1 MVSPQLAIA
10 KVSFSAI
17 LLRQDPVSC
26 PRSEIDGFFSLLDAT
41 LSRCSPANVQQSKQW
56 MLEYVVPSPA
66 RIAALG
72 KYLTALSKS
81 FAVDVATSR
90 AARETSSRRKR
101 LHVLYVLN
109 DIIHHV
115 TIRQRQDDFA
125 SNFEPFLPGLVEAAA
140 GCPNSPKQMKK
151 VMELITLWSERD
163 YFMPSFISQLETM
176 AKEAPTSRALTKD
189 TASGSSAATTKL
201 AKEAPF
207 ILPSMHGDPGV
218 PWYDLPAANWLPVI
232 EPNSSRPMNP
242 SMIKPL
248 QLVPGPADKSLAKAV
263 QDLLDN
269 VDRIYGKDTQS
280 IGDPPEDVD
289 QLGQRVVLDEI
300 TRDVLDG
307 ETYYGWSRNFCD
319 KMKKRRKQPAGGS
332 GEGSRG
338 RSQSRSRS
346 RSSSRSSSRPAFKR
360 RRTSD
365 SSRSRSGSPSRRRSN
380 SRERRARRSY
390 SDSRSPSPRRFS
402 RSPLPQQPVGLPSR
416 PPFFDSPHN
425 GNQAPHMLHHLPP
438 QPNPAFPGFPA
449 AFPDV
454 FPVPPPPP
462 PNWAGPW
469 PPPPPMPPG
478 MVGAGPPQP
487 WMPPGPPAWGNT
499 AAPSPTPPPMGQN
512 PYPNHQGQGG
522 GGGYQY
528 GRGDGGY
535 RGGRGGWRG
544 GRGNW

>member
-1 MVSPQLAIA
+1 MASPQLAIA

-17 LLRQDPVSC
+17 ILRQDPISC

-56 MLEYVVPSPA
+56 LLKYVVASPA

-72 KYLTALSKS
+72 KYLAALSKS
-81 FAVDVATSR
+81 FAADVATSR

-115 TIRQRQDDFA
+115 TVRQRQDDFA
-125 SNFEPFLPGLVEAAA
+125 SNLEPFLPGLVEAAA
-140 GCPNSPKQMKK
+140 GYPNSPKQIKK
-151 VMELITLWSERD
+151 VLDIITLWSERD
-163 YFMPSFISQLETM
+163 YFMPSFISQLETV
-176 AKEAPTSRALTKD
+176 AKEAPTSQASKTD
-189 TASGSSAATTKL
+189 TDGSSSAASAKL
-201 AKEAPF
+201 AKEVPF

-218 PWYDLPAANWLPVI
+218 PWYDLPAANWLPII

-248 QLVPGPADKSLAKAV
+248 QLVPGPADKALAKAV
-263 QDLLDN
+263 QDLLDS
-269 VDRIYGKDTQS
+269 VDRIYGKDIS
-280 IGDPPEDVD
+280 SGEDPLEDID
-289 QLGQRVVLDEI
+289 QLGQRVVVDEL

-319 KMKKRRKQPAGGS
+319 KMKKRRKQPANGS
-332 GEGSRG
+332 SEDNRG
-338 RSQSRSRS
+338 RSYSRSRS

-365 SSRSRSGSPSRRRSN
+365 SPRSRGGSPARRRSY

-402 RSPLPQQPVGLPSR
+402 RSPSPQRPSGLPSR
-416 PPFFDSPHN
+416 PPFFDAPNN
-425 GNQAPHMLHHLPP
+425 GSQPGQMPRPLPP
-438 QPNPAFPGFPA
+438 QPNPGFPGFPA
-449 AFPDV
+449 T

-462 PNWAGPW
+462 PNWTGPW
-469 PPPPPMPPG
+469 PPPPPLPPAMG
-478 MVGAGPPQP
+478 GGGPPQP
-487 WMPPGPPAWGNT
+487 WMPPGPPAWGDS
-499 AAPSPTPPPMGQN
+499 AVPSPPPPPMGQN
-512 PYPNHQGQGG
+512 PYPNQGQ